1 MTVKDPRL
9 VAFGAAM
16 KRERQRAGLSQET
29 LAAEANV
36 SRAATSALERGVREP
51 KLFTILALCQAM
63 GIDPGQ
69 LLNGIERLP

>member
-9 VAFGAAM
+9 VAFGEAM

-51 KLFTILALCQAM
+51 KLFTILALSRAM
-63 GIDPGQ
+63 SITPGQ
-69 LLNGIERLP
+69 LLEGLDKIP